1 MKNFAKALTSL
12 VIAGGFMFLAGCT
25 TEDTS
30 SPVVTLNGD
39 ANDVVIYKSATS
51 YTDPGAT
58 ATDAEDG
65 NLTVVTSGTVN
76 MNSAGTYT
84 LTYTAT
90 DKAGNVGTATREV
103 IVDAAPY
110 VAGDYNF
117 TDVSNG
123 GTVNG
128 QDAITAVTGVNN
140 KICIH
145 KFAAYDDG
153 VMYATLEGSSINVI
167 AATVTCGQAPNIAS
181 RYFTG
186 TGSSSFTATGMVIN
200 YSETTNGSTVTG
212 TTTYTKI

>member
-12 VIAGGFMFLAGCT
+12 VVAGGFMFLAGCT

-39 ANDVVIYKSATS
+39 ANVVVIYKSATS

-76 MNSAGTYT
+76 MSSAGTYT

-110 VAGDYNF
+110 VAGDYTL
-117 TDVSNG
+117 TDVSTTTTT
-123 GTVNG
+123 GT
-128 QDAITAVTGVNN
+128 DAITAVSGTPN

-145 KFAAYDDG
+145 RFANYDDG
-153 VMYATLEGSSINVI
+153 VMYATLEGSSIYVI
-167 AATVTCGQAPNIAS
+167 GATVTCGTSPDIAP
-181 RYFTG
+181 RTFQG

-200 YSETTNGSTVTG
+200 YSETTNGTTVNG
-212 TTTYTKI
+212 TTTYVKI